1 MQHEQELQSA
11 REKLEIKV
19 VERFLFPLLVQVDW
33 DGWGSHD
40 RTQLVLLGHLSSFLF
55 GDQVGL
61 LRQG

>member
-33 DGWGSHD
+33 DGWGYHD
-40 RTQLVLLGHLSSFLF
+40 RTHPVLLISGLLF
-55 GDQVGL
+55 GEHADL
-61 LRQG
+61 LW